1 MNLSDPIDVVAR
13 TLWAEARGEGQM
25 GMHAVACVVMNRA
38 SIAKRYFAIHGKP
51 HPLFGDGGLIKVCLA
66 PYQFSCWLKGDP
78 NRVKL
83 ERVTDEDPD
92 FATALQIARHA
103 YTGDLEPIV
112 GRCTH
117 YLTDS
122 LYHSDACPKWAKA
135 MKLYRVFG
143 RHVFLENQGHV

>member
-1 MNLSDPIDVVAR
+1 MNPADPVDVVAR

-25 GMHAVACVVMNRA
+25 GMHAVACIIMNRA
-38 SIAKRYFAIHGKP
+38 AVAKRYYANHGKR
-51 HPLFGDGGLIKVCLA
+51 HPLFGDGGLAAVCLA
-66 PYQFSCWLKGDP
+66 PQQFSCWLRSDP

-92 FATALQIARHA
+92 FAIAIQIARHA
-103 YTGDLEPIV
+103 YVGDLEPIV

-122 LYHSDACPKWAKA
+122 LYHSSVCPKWAKT
-135 MKLYRVFG
+135 MKIFRVFG
-143 RHVFLENQGHV
+143 RHVFLEDPASV